1 MNLFLLWLL
10 YVAFGLISRSV
21 APLVTPILKDLQL
34 SYTQMGFI
42 LGSWQLTYIVVAILA
57 GTLIDK
63 WGVRKSL
70 MAGAIVIGLSS
81 VLRYFPKGFEGML
94 GAVALFGAGF
104 HDFIGIPKAIFIV
117 QRKNGGRPW
126 VSPTGSGSEGFVL
139 TRSLIMP
146 LMGHSWR
153 YTLALYGFLT
163 LPCFVVVFAG
173 TLTVRRE
180 KQVS

>member
-1 MNLFLLWLL
+1 MFSGLNSREWDRTQDVSPRKASLGEDRHRWMNLFLLWLL

-81 VLRYFPKGFEGML
+81 ALRYFPKGFGGML
-94 GAVALFGAGF
+94 WAVALFGAGGSM
-104 HDFIGIPKAIFIV
+104 ISGGLPKALF
-117 QRKNGGRPW
+117 
-126 VSPTGSGSEGFVL
+126 
-139 TRSLIMP
+139 
-146 LMGHSWR
+146 
-153 YTLALYGFLT
+153 
-163 LPCFVVVFAG
+163 
-173 TLTVRRE
+173 
-180 KQVS
+180 